1 MQLHPGPGGAPGSG
15 RGLMTLPGTPAIPE
29 ELDGGSLEAAPR
41 QEHLDAL
48 DRRLLSVVQSGFPL
62 EPRPYTLLGEALGLT
77 EAETLAR
84 VRALRAKGIIRRLG
98 ANFQSSG
105 LGFHST
111 LCAAAVPED
120 RLEAFITLVNQQPGV
135 THNYLR
141 EHTYNI
147 WFTLI
152 APSKE
157 KALAEIANME
167 EASGLRILNLPAE
180 KLYKIKV
187 DFDMEE

>member
-1 MQLHPGPGGAPGSG
+1 VQH
-15 RGLMTLPGTPAIPE
+15 
-29 ELDGGSLEAAPR
+29 ELDGGAIEDGER
-41 QEHLDAL
+41 QDEFLDAL
-48 DRRLLSVVQSGFPL
+48 DRRLLNRIQSGFPL
-62 EPRPYTLLGEALGLT
+62 ESRPYAVLGEELGLT

-84 VRALRAKGIIRRLG
+84 VRALRGRKILRRLG

-111 LCAAAVPED
+111 LCAAEVPEEK
-120 RLEAFITLVNQQPGV
+120 LAHFIDEVNKISGV

-141 EHTYNI
+141 AHPINI

-152 APSKE
+152 APSWE
-157 KALAEIANME
+157 AVLEEIA
-167 EASGLRILNLPAE
+167 GLETRTGVQVLNLPAE

-187 DFDMEE
+187 DFNL